1 LFWGA
6 IELLPELKY
15 FGKVDDLLKAFVKAV
30 DDVVVHG
37 LDIQLATLL
46 IDTVEEIMDAFMIK
60 RREKDIDF
68 KDFLAPHLYSILIMT
83 IRAQG
88 VFNAFKLDNK
98 EDPDTIIDSKKQCK
112 KILMCLTELSGCEGQ
127 TYLQTQLPTI
137 ITEYYAK
144 QPVEHIGTW
153 TIMSDKWRMFYA
165 IFDQVNAKDMQMELI
180 KIEADK
186 PTEMKQVEIT
196 THLSPLEEEVKQLA
210 INPPLDDKPNNFFE
224 ELDADI
230 MVHPK
235 EFIANKPNGS
245 IPEHS
250 GSDEE
255 DPKEQEDP
263 VVGVVP
269 EGEKPA
275 EIENEDK
282 ENEV

>member
-1 LFWGA
+1 
-6 IELLPELKY
+6 
-15 FGKVDDLLKAFVKAV
+15 
-30 DDVVVHG
+30 
-37 LDIQLATLL
+37 
-46 IDTVEEIMDAFMIK
+46 MIK

-98 EDPDTIIDSKKQCK
+98 EDPDTIIESKKQCK

-127 TYLQTQLPTI
+127 TYLQSQLPTI
-137 ITEYYAK
+137 ITEHYAK

-165 IFDQVNAKDMQMELI
+165 IFDQVNAKDMQMELK

-235 EFIANKPNGS
+235 EFIANKPTGS

-250 GSDEE
+250 SDEE

-263 VVGVVP
+263 VVGDVP